1 MKTYH
6 IETYGCQMNVHDSE
20 KLAGTLEKRGY
31 VPAASLL
38 SADVIVFNT
47 CCVREHAED
56 RVFGNVGTLKS
67 LKEERPE
74 VLIAVC
80 GCMMQQ
86 EGMAENLA
94 RKFPFVSLIF
104 GTHNID
110 QFKDMLIEA
119 ETGDKPSIHIK
130 DDLTEIT
137 EGLPVRRGRE
147 VTAFTNVMYGCDNY
161 CSYCI
166 VPYVRGRER
175 SREPEAILDEIGA
188 LAKSGVLEV
197 MLLGQ
202 NVNSYGKTLVP
213 PVTFAELLRKVAA
226 VEGIR
231 RVRFMTSH
239 PKDLTEDIVY
249 AMRDCPAIC
258 NHIPLPVQ
266 SGSNRI
272 LRAMNRHY
280 TRERYMEIVKLFRRE
295 IPGVAITT
303 DIIVGFPGE
312 TEKDFQDTLDL
323 VKRVEYDA
331 AFTFKYSVRTGT
343 KAATMPDHV
352 SETVKK
358 ERLKVLMDLQSEIGY
373 RKNLEYVGREVDVL
387 FDAKG
392 KNGIVTGRTGT
403 NKLVKTP
410 GGEGVLGS
418 IQRVRIN
425 EAEPWSLRGD
435 MI

>member
-20 KLAGTLEKRGY
+20 KLAGMLEKRGY

-56 RVFGNVGTLKS
+56 KVFGNVGALRTLKQ
-67 LKEERPE
+67 ERPE

-86 EGMAENLA
+86 EGMAQTLIK
-94 RKFPFVSLIF
+94 KFPFVNLVF
-104 GTHNID
+104 GTHNLA
-110 QFKDMLIEA
+110 QFEEMLSDA
-119 ETGDKPSIHIK
+119 ELQDKPFIRICREADK
-130 DDLTEIT
+130 VT

-175 SREPEAILDEIGA
+175 SREAQAILDEVKG
-188 LAKSGVLEV
+188 LAESGCLEV

-202 NVNSYGKTLVP
+202 NVNSYGKTLDP
-213 PVTFAELLRKVAA
+213 PVSFAELLRRVAA
-226 VEGIR
+226 IDGIR

-249 AMRDCPAIC
+249 AMRDCPTVC
-258 NHIPLPVQ
+258 KHIHLPVQ

-272 LRAMNRHY
+272 LERMNRRY
-280 TRERYMEIVKLFRRE
+280 TRERYMEIVDLFRRE
-295 IPGVAITT
+295 VPGIAITT

-312 TEKDFQDTLDL
+312 TEEDFEDTLNL
-323 VKRVEYDA
+323 VRRVQFDA
-331 AFTFKYSVRTGT
+331 AFTFKYSIRTGT
-343 KAATMPDHV
+343 KAATMPDKV
-352 SETVKK
+352 NETVKK
-358 ERLKVLMDLQSEIGY
+358 ERLQRLMDLQTEVGY
-373 RKNLEYVGREVDVL
+373 RRNLEYVGREVEVL
-387 FDAKG
+387 FDAEG
-392 KNGIVTGRTGT
+392 KNGIATGRTDT
-403 NKLVKTP
+403 NKLVKAPAADGLIGT
-410 GGEGVLGS
+410 
-418 IQRVRIN
+418 IRRVRIR
-425 EAEPWSLRGD
+425 EAKPWSLKGD

>member
-20 KLAGTLEKRGY
+20 KLAGILEKRGY

-38 SADVIVFNT
+38 SADVILYNT

-56 RVFGNVGTLKS
+56 RVFGNVGALRS

-74 VLIAVC
+74 VIIAVC

-94 RKFPFVSLIF
+94 RKFSFVNLIF
-104 GTHNID
+104 GTHNLD
-110 QFKDMLIEA
+110 EFEDMLTEA
-119 ETGDKPSIHIK
+119 ETGDKPYIHIK
-130 DDLTEIT
+130 EDLTQIT
-137 EGLPVRRGRE
+137 EGLPVRRSRE

-175 SREPEAILDEIGA
+175 SREPGAVLDEIRS
-188 LAKSGVLEV
+188 LAGSGCLEV

-202 NVNSYGKTLVP
+202 NVNSYGKTLDP
-213 PVTFAELLRKVAA
+213 PMPFARLLRKAA
-226 VEGIR
+226 GIDGIK

-239 PKDLTEDIVY
+239 PKDLTEGIVY

-258 NHIPLPVQ
+258 DHIHLPVQ
-266 SGSNRI
+266 SGSNAI
-272 LRAMNRHY
+272 LDRMNRRY
-280 TRERYMEIVKLFRRE
+280 TRERYMEIVDLFRRE

-312 TEKDFQDTLDL
+312 SEADFENTLDL
-323 VKRVEYDA
+323 LKRVEYDA

-343 KAATMPDHV
+343 KAATMPGQV

-358 ERLKVLMDLQSEIGY
+358 ERLKRLMDLQGEIGY
-373 RKNLEYVGREVDVL
+373 RKNLEYVDREVEVL
-387 FDAKG
+387 FDAEG
-392 KNGIVTGRTGT
+392 KNGVITGRTGT

-410 GGEGVLGS
+410 AEEGVLGT
-418 IQRVRIN
+418 IRKVRITD
-425 EAEPWSLRGD
+425 AEPWSLRGD

>member
-1 MKTYH
+1 MRTYH

-20 KLAGTLEKRGY
+20 KLAGILEKRGY
-31 VPAASLL
+31 VPAGSLL

-56 RVFGNVGTLKS
+56 KVFGNVGTLKS
-67 LKEERPE
+67 LKLERPD

-86 EGMAENLA
+86 EGMAETLA
-94 RKFPFVSLIF
+94 SKFPFVSLIF
-104 GTHNID
+104 GTHNLD
-110 QFKDMLIEA
+110 EFEDMLIEA
-119 ETGDKPSIHIK
+119 ETGDKPYIHIK
-130 DDLTEIT
+130 DDLTRIT

-147 VTAFTNVMYGCDNY
+147 ITAFTNVMYGCDNY

-175 SREPEAILDEIGA
+175 SREPGAILDEIRV
-188 LAKSGVLEV
+188 LAKSGCLEV

-202 NVNSYGKTLVP
+202 NVNSYGKTLDP
-213 PVTFAELLRKVAA
+213 PMTFAQLLREVAGLD
-226 VEGIR
+226 GIR

-239 PKDLTEDIVY
+239 PKDLTEDIVF

-258 NHIPLPVQ
+258 NHIHLPVQ
-266 SGSNRI
+266 SGSNGI
-272 LRAMNRHY
+272 LKRMNRRY
-280 TRERYMEIVKLFRRE
+280 TRERYMEIVDLFRRE
-295 IPGVAITT
+295 IPNVAITT

-312 TEKDFQDTLDL
+312 SEADFEDTLDL

-331 AFTFKYSVRTGT
+331 AFTFKYSIRTGT
-343 KAATMPDHV
+343 KAATMPDQV
-352 SETVKK
+352 TDSVKK
-358 ERLKVLMDLQSEIGY
+358 ERLKRLMDLQSEIGY
-373 RKNLEYVGREVDVL
+373 RKNLEYVGREVEVL
-387 FDAKG
+387 FDARG
-392 KNGIVTGRTGT
+392 KNGIITGRTGT
-403 NKLVKTP
+403 NKLVKIP
-410 GGEGVLGS
+410 AREGVLGT

>member
-20 KLAGTLEKRGY
+20 KLAGILEKRGY
-31 VPAASLL
+31 VPASSLL
-38 SADVIVFNT
+38 SADVILFNT

-56 RVFGNVGTLKS
+56 RVFGNVGALRA
-67 LKEERPE
+67 LKEERPD

-86 EGMAENLA
+86 EGMADTLA

-104 GTHNID
+104 GTHNLD
-110 QFKDMLIEA
+110 EFEDMLIEA
-119 ETGDKPSIHIK
+119 ETGDKPYVHVK
-130 DDLTEIT
+130 EDLTQIT
-137 EGLPVRRGRE
+137 EGLPVRRSRD

-175 SREPEAILDEIGA
+175 SREPGAVIDEISG
-188 LAKSGVLEV
+188 LAKSGVMEV

-202 NVNSYGKTLVP
+202 NVNSYGKTLTP
-213 PVTFAELLRKVAA
+213 PMTFAQLLRKVADI
-226 VEGIR
+226 EGIE

-258 NHIPLPVQ
+258 DHIHLPVQ

-272 LRAMNRHY
+272 LEMMNRRY
-280 TRERYMEIVKLFRRE
+280 TRERYMEIVDLFRRE

-312 TEKDFQDTLDL
+312 SEADFGDTLDL
-323 VKRVEYDA
+323 VKSVEYDA

-352 SETVKK
+352 TESVKK
-358 ERLKVLMDLQSEIGY
+358 ERLKRLMDLQSEIGY

-387 FDAKG
+387 FDAQG
-392 KNGIVTGRTGT
+392 KNDIITGRTGT
-403 NKLVKTP
+403 NKLVKIP
-410 GGEGVLGS
+410 AGEGVLGT
-418 IQRVRIN
+418 IRRVQIT

>member
-20 KLAGTLEKRGY
+20 KLAGILEKRGY

-56 RVFGNVGTLKS
+56 RVFGNVGALRS
-67 LKEERPE
+67 LKEERPD
-74 VLIAVC
+74 VLISVC

-86 EGMAENLA
+86 EGMAAGLA

-110 QFKDMLIEA
+110 EFEDMLIEA
-119 ETGDKPSIHIK
+119 ETGDKPYVHIK
-130 DDLTEIT
+130 EDLTEIT

-175 SREPEAILDEIGA
+175 SREPGAILDEISV
-188 LAKSGVLEV
+188 LAKSGCLEV

-202 NVNSYGKTLVP
+202 NVNSYGKTLTP
-213 PVTFAELLRKVAA
+213 PMTFAELVRKAA
-226 VEGIR
+226 AIEGIK

-239 PKDLTEDIVY
+239 PKDLTEDIVC

-258 NHIPLPVQ
+258 NHIHLPVQ

-272 LRAMNRHY
+272 LKMMNRRY
-280 TRERYMEIVKLFRRE
+280 TRERYMEIVDLFRRE
-295 IPGVAITT
+295 IPNVAITT

-312 TEKDFQDTLDL
+312 SEADFEDTLDL
-323 VKRVEYDA
+323 IMRVEYDA
-331 AFTFKYSVRTGT
+331 AFTFKYSIRTGT
-343 KAATMPDHV
+343 KAATMPDQV
-352 SETVKK
+352 TETVKK
-358 ERLKVLMDLQSEIGY
+358 ERLKRLMDLQSEIGY
-373 RKNLEYVGREVDVL
+373 RKNLEYVGREVEVL
-387 FDAKG
+387 FDARG
-392 KNGIVTGRTGT
+392 KNDIITGRTGT
-403 NKLVKTP
+403 NKLVKIP
-410 GGEGVLGS
+410 AKEGVLGT
-418 IQRVRIN
+418 IQRVRIRG
-425 EAEPWSLRGD
+425 AEPWSLRGD

>member
-20 KLAGTLEKRGY
+20 KLAGILEKRGY

-56 RVFGNVGTLKS
+56 RVFGNVGALKS
-67 LKEERPE
+67 LKQERPD

-86 EGMAENLA
+86 EGMPENLA

-110 QFKDMLIEA
+110 EFEDMLSEA
-119 ETGDKPSIHIK
+119 ETGDKPYVHIK
-130 DDLTEIT
+130 EDLTDIT
-137 EGLPVRRGRE
+137 EGLPIRRGRDK
-147 VTAFTNVMYGCDNY
+147 TAFTNVMYGCDNF

-166 VPYVRGRER
+166 VPFVRGRER
-175 SREPEAILDEIGA
+175 SREAEAVITEISE

-258 NHIPLPVQ
+258 NHIHLPVQ

-272 LRAMNRHY
+272 LELMNRRY
-280 TRERYMEIVKLFRRE
+280 TRKRYLEIVDLFRRE

-312 TEKDFQDTLDL
+312 TEADFEDTLNL
-323 VKRVEYDA
+323 VKQVEYDA

-343 KAATMPDHV
+343 KAATMPDQV
-352 SETVKK
+352 TETVKK
-358 ERLKVLMDLQSEIGY
+358 ERLKRLMDLQSEIGY
-373 RKNLEYVGREVDVL
+373 RKNLEYVGREVEVL
-387 FDAKG
+387 FDAQG
-392 KNGIVTGRTGT
+392 KNNILTGRTGT
-403 NKLVKTP
+403 NKLVKISAR
-410 GGEGVLGS
+410 EGVLGT
-418 IQRVRIN
+418 IQRVRIS